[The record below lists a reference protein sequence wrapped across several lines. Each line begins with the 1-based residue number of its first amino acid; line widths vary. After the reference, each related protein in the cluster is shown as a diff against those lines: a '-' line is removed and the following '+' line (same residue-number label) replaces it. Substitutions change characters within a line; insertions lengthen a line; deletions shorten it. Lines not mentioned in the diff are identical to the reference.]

1 MASPPFSINQAL
13 PGDSDIVSQHPGNA
27 RTFRD
32 VVESWLL
39 INHDTNGN
47 HARVDIPRS
56 ATPTT
61 PAASIDVLYTT
72 TTGRLKIKHPDGTEE
87 YVGLPPGGEIY
98 VSGALPTGYLE
109 KDGSAIS
116 RTTFADLFAYL
127 GTTFGAG
134 DGSTTFNLP
143 DDKGR
148 VLAGIDSASTRLSS
162 TYFGAV
168 PTINA
173 VGGSQSHTLSAA
185 QIPSIT
191 STVTGTVSETNIP
204 IGMDGAAIIQ
214 INAGNAYGP
223 YWSASPGAGEGIE
236 SVLDVTGTS
245 TSNNTGGTAHNN
257 VQPTRIARAVIKY

>member
-47 HARVDIPRS
+47 HARIDMPRS
-56 ATPTT
+56 SSPTT
-61 PAASIDVLYTT
+61 PAANIDVLYTS

-87 YVGLPPGGEIY
+87 FVGPPPGSEIY

-109 KDGSAIS
+109 KDGSAVS

-148 VLAGIDSASTRLSS
+148 VLAGTDSASSRLSS
-162 TYFGAV
+162 TYFGTTPV
-168 PTINA
+168 LNA
-173 VGGSQSHTLSAA
+173 VGGVQNRVLVTANLPPYTPSGTVAIINGDLILKTAGIVSGGVGSSW
-185 QIPSIT
+185 IVPSSIT
-191 STVTGTVSETNIP
+191 NITATFTGTP
-204 IGMDGAAIIQ
+204 QG
-214 INAGNAYGP
+214 
-223 YWSASPGAGEGIE
+223 
-236 SVLDVTGTS
+236 GTS
-245 TSNNTGGTAHNN
+245 TAFGLI
-257 VQPTRIARAVIKY
+257 QPTRIARAVIKY